1 MTWLTRNLG
10 WIITLAALLIGAA
23 VGYGRVQQ
31 VCTQIDRKA
40 ERDQVTR
47 EMDQIHQQLQS
58 IERKLDAVILGKRQ

>member
-1 MTWLTRNLG
+1 VTWLTRNLG